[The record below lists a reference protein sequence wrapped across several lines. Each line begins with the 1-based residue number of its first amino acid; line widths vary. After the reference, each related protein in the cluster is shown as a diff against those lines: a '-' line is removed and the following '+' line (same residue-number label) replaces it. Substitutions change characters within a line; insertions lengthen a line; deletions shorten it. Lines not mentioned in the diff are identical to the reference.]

1 MTLRDLHEYQ
11 KRLANFIAMHRR
23 CIVSVDMGLGKTAAV
38 LAWLDWFR
46 RAYDRRG
53 LTMRVLI
60 IAPKR
65 VAENNWLQEAQ
76 KWGLVELYQR
86 MTICAG
92 TAKKRA
98 ANWSDDSKPIKIISR
113 DNFKDYANTSVDV
126 LILDELTSYK
136 SPTAAR
142 SKAVQSI
149 NADVRVGLTGTFL
162 ANGAIDV
169 YGQAA
174 AVGLDMGG
182 NFYAWRATYFRD
194 ALAGSGLAFQK
205 WRLSVPLDAVLQPI
219 RKNIF
224 TLTAAD
230 YLEIPAVTETTH
242 AIEMDEETKRAIE
255 ELDAFLSAKVG
266 EEVLTFEEGQK
277 FAKLQTLCDGFVY
290 QETEDGQ
297 TEAVRGERSAKLEAV
312 ADFVSDCKDAGE
324 RVLLFYAFRE
334 EANWLRE
341 LLDERKV
348 RHYDVKNA
356 DFMTKWNEGE
366 IDCLIAH
373 PASAGHGLN
382 LQHGGRVIVW
392 STLTYNYELFA
403 QGNARLAR
411 QGQRQNVQ
419 IHYFVADKTCEE
431 RAVAALRA
439 KQKEQ
444 NEFLKLTKQ

>member
-1 MTLRDLHEYQ
+1 MQLHEYQ
-11 KRLANFIAMHRR
+11 KRLANFIAVHKNA
-23 CIVSVDMGLGKTAAV
+23 IVSVDMGLGKTAAV
-38 LAWLDWFR
+38 LAWLDWYAR
-46 RAYDRRG
+46 KRDYKIKG
-53 LTMRVLI
+53 LI

-76 KWGLVELYQR
+76 KWGLVELCQR

-92 TAKKRA
+92 TAKKRGLS
-98 ANWSDDSKPIKIISR
+98 WSDETKPIKIISR
-113 DNFKDYANTSVDV
+113 DNFKDYTNAMTDV

-136 SPTAAR
+136 STGAGR
-142 SKAVQSI
+142 SKAVCSI
-149 NADVRVGLTGTFL
+149 SANVKIGLTGTFL
-162 ANGAIDV
+162 ANGAVDV

-174 AVGLDMGG
+174 AVGLDMGS
-182 NFYAWRATYFRD
+182 NFYAWRATYFKD
-194 ALAGSGLAFQK
+194 ILAGSGLAFQK

-219 RKNIF
+219 RSNIF

-230 YLEIPAVTETTH
+230 YLEIPPVSHTTH

-266 EEVLTFEEGQK
+266 DEVLTFEENQK
-277 FAKLQTLCDGFVY
+277 FAKLQTLCNGFVY
-290 QETEDGQ
+290 QETADG
-297 TEAVRGERSAKLEAV
+297 TVTPLRSGKSAKLEAV
-312 ADFVSDCKDAGE
+312 ADFVADCKDAGE
-324 RVLLFYAFRE
+324 KVLLFYAFNE
-334 EANWLRE
+334 EERWLIE
-341 LLDERKV
+341 MLSERRVQAYSV
-348 RHYDVKNA
+348 RNS
-356 DFMTKWNEGE
+356 DFMTKWNNGE

-431 RAVAALRA
+431 RAVTALIR
-439 KQKEQ
+439 KQREQ
-444 NEFLKLTKQ
+444 DEFLKLTKQ